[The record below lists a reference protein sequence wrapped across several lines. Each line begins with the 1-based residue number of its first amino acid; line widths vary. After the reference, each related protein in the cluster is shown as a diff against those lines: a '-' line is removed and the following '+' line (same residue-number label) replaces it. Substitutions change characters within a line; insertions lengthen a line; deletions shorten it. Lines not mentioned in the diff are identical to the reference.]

1 MIRVFEQSRGT
12 PFNEEEDNEKASPS
26 ETSSEKGK

>member
-1 MIRVFEQSRGT
+1 MIRAFEQSRGT

-26 ETSSEKGK
+26 ETLLRRK